1 MTIEKVRPSPYAH
14 VPNQVKDF
22 VPQPQSPPP
31 VAADAVV
38 KIRTV
43 EMKAPE
49 TGKIVKI
56 SATVGQDVQK
66 DQTILFEIE
75 CDGAA
80 SAAAPVMDKSGLNY
94 NHSPDKS
101 HFIVAAESEE
111 LMRKTQEKVAQ
122 ILQQA
127 RENAMKSELE
137 ADAVLQQAQTKAQ
150 QIIAAARSA
159 PGGATVGDAE
169 GFRMSTVQV
178 TCDVRTI
185 V

>member
-1 MTIEKVRPSPYAH
+1 MTIAKVRPSPYAH

-49 TGKIVKI
+49 TGKIVKV
-56 SATVGQDVQK
+56 SASVGQEVQK

-94 NHSPDKS
+94 NQSPDKS

-150 QIIAAARSA
+150 QIIAADALHR
-159 PGGATVGDAE
+159 VGRQLGTLRD
-169 GFRMSTVQV
+169 FVCPPCR
-178 TCDVRTI
+178 
-185 V
+185 